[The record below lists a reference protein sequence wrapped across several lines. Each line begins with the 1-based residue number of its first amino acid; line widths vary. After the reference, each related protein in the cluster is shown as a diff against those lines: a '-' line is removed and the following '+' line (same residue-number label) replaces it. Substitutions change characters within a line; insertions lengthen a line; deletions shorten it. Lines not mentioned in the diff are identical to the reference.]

1 MNALPLPSGP
11 AAQHRRRLGHPDGIS
26 HYLVTG
32 DDKAAFLAQL
42 RHAAGIGASDRQARA
57 GR

>member
-1 MNALPLPSGP
+1 MPLPSGP